1 MKLTVFQA
9 DQGDCLLLTSRDGR
23 NLLVD
28 GGMPAAY
35 RDYVAPTLA
44 ELATAGQDLDLVY
57 VSHTDRDH
65 IGGILNL
72 MDDILAWRVYDYQV
86 RSANPSFPRPGSPR
100 PPRVKAMWYNAF
112 KDQVED
118 NQGAI
123 EDQLVANLRFANLNP
138 LILNPEFSED
148 FAQAAELVG
157 ELVTSVK
164 DGLLLAGRVGPHQL
178 NIPFNAEFG
187 GRLAFVDE
195 TPPSFP
201 LGSLSL
207 SVIGPFRRDL
217 EKVRDEWNKWLR
229 DNQAVVEEIRA
240 GQAGDLAGISPE
252 ERQAAEAMLDEGQQ
266 VLSFI
271 LALATELGRRNLVTP
286 PNLASLMLLAEEDG
300 KSVLLTGDGHSDE
313 IVTGL
318 ERLGRLDGDGRL
330 HVNVLK
336 VQHHGSEHNVR
347 EKFFQDITADHYI
360 FCANGAH
367 HNPDLAVLD
376 ALIDQRLAG
385 DDRRRFKLWFNSSSR
400 LASRPSYQEHMN
412 KVEALVSGRAAQSRG
427 RLKYR
432 FLNRGSKFK
441 VPV

>member
-1 MKLTVFQA
+1 M
-9 DQGDCLLLTSRDGR
+9 
-23 NLLVD
+23 
-28 GGMPAAY
+28 
-35 RDYVAPTLA
+35 
-44 ELATAGQDLDLVY
+44 
-57 VSHTDRDH
+57 
-65 IGGILNL
+65 
-72 MDDILAWRVYDYQV
+72 
-86 RSANPSFPRPGSPR
+86 
-100 PPRVKAMWYNAF
+100 
-112 KDQVED
+112 
-118 NQGAI
+118 
-123 EDQLVANLRFANLNP
+123 
-138 LILNPEFSED
+138 
-148 FAQAAELVG
+148 
-157 ELVTSVK
+157 
-164 DGLLLAGRVGPHQL
+164 
-178 NIPFNAEFG
+178 
-187 GRLAFVDE
+187 
-195 TPPSFP
+195 
-201 LGSLSL
+201 
-207 SVIGPFRRDL
+207 
-217 EKVRDEWNKWLR
+217 
-229 DNQAVVEEIRA
+229 
-240 GQAGDLAGISPE
+240 
-252 ERQAAEAMLDEGQQ
+252 
-266 VLSFI
+266 LSFI

>member
-1 MKLTVFQA
+1 MKLTIFQA
-9 DQGDCLLLTSRDGR
+9 DKGDCLLLTSRDGS

-35 RDYVAPTLA
+35 RDHIAPTLTA
-44 ELATAGQDLDLVY
+44 LAAAGQDLDLVY

-86 RSANPSFPRPGSPR
+86 RSGNPNFPRPGSPR
-100 PPRVKAMWYNAF
+100 PPNVKAMWYNAF

-138 LILNPEFSED
+138 QILSPEVREG
-148 FAQAAELVG
+148 FAQAAERAGDLVA
-157 ELVTSVK
+157 SVK
-164 DGLLLAGRVGPHQL
+164 DGFLLAGRAGPRQL
-178 NIPFNAEFG
+178 KIPLNAEFG

-195 TPPSFP
+195 TPPCFP

-217 EKVRDEWNKWLR
+217 EKVRAEWNKWLKA
-229 DNQAVVEEIRA
+229 NQAVVEEIRA
-240 GQAGDLAGISPE
+240 GQTGDLAGISPAE
-252 ERQAAEAMLDEGQQ
+252 LQAAEAMLDEGQQ
-266 VLSFI
+266 LLSFV

-286 PNLASLMLLAEEDG
+286 PNLASLMLLVEEDS
-300 KSVLLTGDGHSDE
+300 KSVLLTGDGHADDV
-313 IVTGL
+313 IAGL
-318 ERLGRLDGDGRL
+318 NRLGRLDDHGRL

-336 VQHHGSEHNVR
+336 VQHHGSEHNVT

-367 HNPDLAVLD
+367 HNPDLEVLN
-376 ALIDQRLAG
+376 ALLDQRLAG
-385 DDRRRFKLWFNSSSR
+385 EDHRRFKLWFNSSST
-400 LASRPSYQEHMN
+400 LASKPSYQEHMR
-412 KVEALVSGRAAQSRG
+412 KVEALVAERALQSRG

-432 FLNRGSKFK
+432 FLNRGSKFR